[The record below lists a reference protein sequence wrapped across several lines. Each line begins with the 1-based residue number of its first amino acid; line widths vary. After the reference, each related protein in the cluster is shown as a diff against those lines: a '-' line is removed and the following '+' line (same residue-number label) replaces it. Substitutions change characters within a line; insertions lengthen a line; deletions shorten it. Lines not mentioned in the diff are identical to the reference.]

1 MSALR
6 NLSVRIRPENF
17 SQIDAARLLEFFD
30 LVEFISMEQI
40 WGTDQR
46 IRAILHVNHTLPL
59 SKYQEVPALQIIQ
72 ILKEVD
78 GSSIIIGD
86 LGGSFAK
93 KLASLGGVWFTQPS
107 EVTPEHILITLRGLK
122 SEILDTFRILRDMS
136 VTSEIRMFEE
146 FNTDTDAISL
156 AEKRSLVIE
165 TALNLGYYEFPRKC
179 TQRDIAKELNL
190 KQSTISE
197 HLQKAESLIIHS
209 WSSKKSS

>member
-17 SQIDAARLLEFFD
+17 GQVDAADLLEFFE

-59 SKYQEVPALQIIQ
+59 SQYQEVPALQNIE
-72 ILKEVD
+72 ILKEVH

-86 LGGSFAK
+86 LGGKFAK
-93 KLASLGGVWFTQPS
+93 KMASLQGVWFTQPS

-122 SEILDTFRILRDMS
+122 SEVLETFRILRDMS

-146 FNTDTDAISL
+146 FNTDISALNL
-156 AEKRSLVIE
+156 AEKRRLVME
-165 TALNLGYYEFPRKC
+165 TAINLGYYEFPRKS
-179 TQRDIAKELNL
+179 TQRDIAKALDL

-197 HLQKAESLIIHS
+197 HLQKAESSIIHA